1 MRMARRS
8 CLLLIVWTWF
18 AYLPIYNKEL
28 QRVLLTYATR
38 DSKDRRP
45 HEFNRLQP
53 AVSFCVFIIS
63 GWWKKKSPSKAKL
76 PFFGF
81 LSLVGFF
88 FLWPQTAAPR
98 FGARLQFLL
107 LLLTNFA
114 LNPLCWPRFITFPTV
129 REKDR
134 ADSVIRY
141 ACRVTMRNFT
151 LSKGYIVLVLSLN
164 CMVYFIPNLIQANF
178 YQKNNY
184 NYSIFIFFIQN

>member
-1 MRMARRS
+1 MM

-63 GWWKKKSPSKAKL
+63 GWCKKRVLSKL
-76 PFFGF
+76 SFFFGF
-81 LSLVGFF
+81 LFLVF
-88 FLWPQTAAPR
+88 FLWPQSAAPR

-129 REKDR
+129 TEKDR

-141 ACRVTMRNFT
+141 ACRVSMRNFT
-151 LSKGYIVLVLSLN
+151 LSKGYIVFALSFNYML
-164 CMVYFIPNLIQANF
+164 YFIANPIQAKL
-178 YQKNNY
+178 QPKKL
-184 NYSIFIFFIQN
+184 